1 MRVAAFPAPSRRA
14 RRLQRSPRA
23 GPGRLEPSTAR
34 FTRESSMQPQ
44 ILVPYDFG
52 PASAKALCWANDLQR
67 SLGGLPVHVIHVLNP
82 TPVIATDRVVPALSE
97 DEIAPVRAA
106 LREVVEELGIVA
118 TTEVLLA
125 ASPATGIL
133 DAAVRLKA
141 DLIVMGTH
149 GRGGLRRVA
158 LGSVAEFVVRQARC
172 PVVTLRAQAADE
184 NSARAA

>member
-1 MRVAAFPAPSRRA
+1 
-14 RRLQRSPRA
+14 
-23 GPGRLEPSTAR
+23 
-34 FTRESSMQPQ
+34 MQPQ

-158 LGSVAEFVVRQARC
+158 SEAS
-172 PVVTLRAQAADE
+172 P
-184 NSARAA
+184 SS

>member
-1 MRVAAFPAPSRRA
+1 
-14 RRLQRSPRA
+14 
-23 GPGRLEPSTAR
+23 
-34 FTRESSMQPQ
+34 MQPQ

-52 PASAKALCWANDLQR
+52 PASAKALWWANDLQR
-67 SLGGLPVHVIHVLNP
+67 SLGGLPVHGDPCP